1 MAEIREF
8 KSKAERF
15 SDWKTEVFKNFE
27 EADNAV
33 FLTLD
38 KQGVKIGYYNATA
51 QDLAYLKAHLEIEI
65 LHKYLLANMDRYI
78 EYVE

>member
-38 KQGVKIGYYNATA
+38 KQGVKIGYYNASV

-78 EYVE
+78 DYVE

>member
-15 SDWKTEVFKNFE
+15 SDWKAEVFKNFE

-65 LHKYLLANMDRYI
+65 LDKYLRTNINRYL